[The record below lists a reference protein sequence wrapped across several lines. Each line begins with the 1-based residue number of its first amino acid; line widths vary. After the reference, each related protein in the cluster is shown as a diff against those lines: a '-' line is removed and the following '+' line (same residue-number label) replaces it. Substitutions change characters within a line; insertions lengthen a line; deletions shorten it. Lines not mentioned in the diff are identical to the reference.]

1 MLHPIQKRGALRTGP
16 VWHLIQEIW
25 VIDPIPMFTEGPE
38 KEMEWKWCTNTQ
50 AILTLRK
57 QALRNN
63 QEDWQHLPCLGFR
76 RNKLMLSKHVKEPII
91 RLIHWYSWMDWPTT
105 DWLRPFLTDLFP
117 HSEKCKMGKDEH
129 FGSERRLTLSP
140 CFCLL
145 SEKWM
150 REREHSKEISR
161 TLKKPICPSRI

>member
-1 MLHPIQKRGALRTGP
+1 MFRVQK
-16 VWHLIQEIW
+16 
-25 VIDPIPMFTEGPE
+25 
-38 KEMEWKWCTNTQ
+38 KEAQ
-50 AILTLRK
+50 
-57 QALRNN
+57 
-63 QEDWQHLPCLGFR
+63 
-76 RNKLMLSKHVKEPII
+76 LMLSKHVQEPII
-91 RLIHWYSWMDWPTT
+91 ILIRWYSWMDWPTT

-140 CFCLL
+140 CFFLL

-161 TLKKPICPSRI
+161 TRKKPICPKSPGFWTEKKGKTDLLIDHRCELPHPLPVPATSLWSTTRYIGREPAKVTL